1 MHLQDFTAKLQQLW
15 QENFHEGSELGAS
28 LVIKHHGRTLAE
40 WHDGYRDKQQQHL
53 WNESTLVPVYSAT
66 KALASACVL
75 TALQESGLDPDYPM
89 RRIWPQFPANVSIA
103 EALSHQA
110 GLASLDM
117 DCEIGDHDSVRAAIE
132 AQTPSWLPPQHGYH
146 PRSFGAICDELCL
159 RLSSLSVQQFWSSR
173 LQKQLGVDC
182 WLDLPSSE
190 HARVATLYP
199 GRAQANK
206 LGTQFYSQFL
216 KAGTPINRAF
226 NNPRGFA
233 SVAAMN
239 EPAAWS
245 SGLAAMGAVC
255 SARGLADFYQAA
267 IGCAPSANL
276 HWQVRNWLS
285 RRRIEGSDRTL
296 CQTTCFGLGV
306 MFEPLSAPLG
316 LFGSSLQAFGHAGA
330 GGSIAYTDPKY
341 GYSVAYVMNQMEL
354 NVLPERKVQKL
365 TNYINQSLPLV
376 FSELA

>member
-1 MHLQDFTAKLQQLW
+1 MQLHDFSAKLQQLW
-15 QENFHEGSELGAS
+15 HENFLEGSELGAS
-28 LVIKHHGRTLAE
+28 LVIKHKGSTLAE
-40 WHDGYRDKQQQHL
+40 WHEGYHDKKHQRV
-53 WNESTLVPVYSAT
+53 WTENTLVPVYSAT
-66 KALASACVL
+66 KALSSACVL
-75 TALQESGLDPDYPM
+75 TALQAAGLDPDYPM
-89 RRIWPQFPANVSIA
+89 RRIWPQFPANVTIA

-117 DCEIGDHDSVRAAIE
+117 DCTIDDHQSVKRAIE
-132 AQTPSWLPPQHGYH
+132 AQTPAWLPPQHGYH

-159 RLSSLSVQQFWSSR
+159 RLSSMSVQQFWTR
-173 LQKQLGVDC
+173 QLQPELEVDC
-182 WLDLPSSE
+182 WLDLAQSQHE
-190 HARVATLYP
+190 RVATLYP

-206 LGTQFYSQFL
+206 LGTEFYSQFL

-226 NNPRGFA
+226 NNPRGYAAVA
-233 SVAAMN
+233 SMN

-267 IGCAPSANL
+267 IGCKQGKNL
-276 HWQVRNWLS
+276 HWQVQNWLL
-285 RRRIEGSDRTL
+285 RRRIEGTDRTL

-316 LFGSSLQAFGHAGA
+316 LFGSSAQAFGHAGA
-330 GGSIAYTDPKY
+330 GGSIAYADAKY

-365 TNYINQSLPLV
+365 TNYINQAMPLL
-376 FSELA
+376 FSKLA